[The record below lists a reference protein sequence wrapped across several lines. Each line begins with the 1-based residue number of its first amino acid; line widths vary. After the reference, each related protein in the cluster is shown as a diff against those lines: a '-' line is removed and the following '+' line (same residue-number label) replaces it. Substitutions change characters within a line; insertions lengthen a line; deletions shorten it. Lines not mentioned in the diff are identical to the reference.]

1 MWGFERW
8 WLRTLRYLGG
18 LLLNLAGPA
27 QPSPNH
33 APSPSSDSQAP
44 LFWRPPHKPTWWNPG
59 SSSITQAPQRL
70 IPWPLLSGRQSQ
82 LRSQDCL
89 CRGFW
94 SQGTQ
99 TGLRVCGD
107 SYGETVGAAERS
119 LGRTPLLS
127 SGLTTASGPCPV
139 PIPFHL
145 SVVGEVRST
154 HHFKNNFSLSC
165 AIHFTVL
172 FPTLFHLH
180 FFVLLS
186 SPAHCS
192 NSRLHRCVASP
203 WVCPP
208 SVSSCLLNLCTPG
221 SSSPFKVKR
230 FHNEFIWLFY
240 ISALLTLSWLLMI
253 LYIHIYIYIY
263 IYIYIHTT

>member
-99 TGLRVCGD
+99 TGLRVCG
-107 SYGETVGAAERS
+107 
-119 LGRTPLLS
+119 LLWGNGWGCREVS
-127 SGLTTASGPCPV
+127 RQD
-139 PIPFHL
+139 PFAQF
-145 SVVGEVRST
+145 RT
-154 HHFKNNFSLSC
+154 HHRQWPLPSSYSLPS
-165 AIHFTVL
+165 L
-172 FPTLFHLH
+172 
-180 FFVLLS
+180 
-186 SPAHCS
+186 CS
-192 NSRLHRCVASP
+192 WRS
-203 WVCPP
+203 
-208 SVSSCLLNLCTPG
+208 
-221 SSSPFKVKR
+221 
-230 FHNEFIWLFY
+230 
-240 ISALLTLSWLLMI
+240 
-253 LYIHIYIYIY
+253 
-263 IYIYIHTT
+263 